1 MPVAPSLVDILRA
14 SASDDVLGII
24 FAGDNDDKQSDTKD
38 NGVDG
43 DDSAPEGSCIEC
55 KDQQAQVYCEQ
66 CQEDFCEV
74 CAGMIHRTGA
84 RRRHV
89 LKPLSIV
96 GVEQQ
101 VQPTGAMEEDTANG
115 SRTGEL
121 QPAASEDEDMS
132 GEAASAIEAGALG
145 VSFSAQSGR
154 VETSGNA
161 AFSVWITERAKYIPI
176 RLTLRE
182 RKFLRLLEAGLKVSE
197 YTDKIDILMYGN
209 KTKRIVAQIKE
220 LCAIISGLV
229 LASDY
234 KVGQT
239 LFEDRQFEDNEDFY
253 QKIFEIGRRHK
264 IMNPEKMRNDSDVK
278 AMLNFSLVTPIKTVY
293 SVLESLGV
301 LYILED
307 EMVAVATKEIIALGK
322 SRAQIQL
329 EVKQKER
336 AIEYLC
342 KAYATGDC
350 PAEVIRQCLYSI
362 GDNHAYLRFNRDPC
376 DRMIDYL
383 TACFTPQRAENNQ
396 LSLAILHGQNGARL
410 SHSHES

>member
-264 IMNPEKMRNDSDVK
+264 IMNPEKMRNE
-278 AMLNFSLVTPIKTVY
+278 Y
-293 SVLESLGV
+293 
-301 LYILED
+301 
-307 EMVAVATKEIIALGK
+307 GK
-322 SRAQIQL
+322 L
-329 EVKQKER
+329 
-336 AIEYLC
+336 
-342 KAYATGDC
+342 
-350 PAEVIRQCLYSI
+350 
-362 GDNHAYLRFNRDPC
+362 
-376 DRMIDYL
+376 
-383 TACFTPQRAENNQ
+383 
-396 LSLAILHGQNGARL
+396 
-410 SHSHES
+410 